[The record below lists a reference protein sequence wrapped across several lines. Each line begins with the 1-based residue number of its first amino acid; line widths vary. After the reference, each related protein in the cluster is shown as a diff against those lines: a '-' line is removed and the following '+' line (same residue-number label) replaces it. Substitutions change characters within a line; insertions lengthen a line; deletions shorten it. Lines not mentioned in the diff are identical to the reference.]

1 MKLFKITDN
10 WHSRHSNTW
19 MNKWMNDWYDIK
31 NAKEDEVEPTAE
43 MHIRYKNKLVL
54 QVVKYQDKLFNNWN

>member
-1 MKLFKITDN
+1 
-10 WHSRHSNTW
+10 

-43 MHIRYKNKLVL
+43 MHIKYKNKLVL
-54 QVVKYQDKLFNNWN
+54 QVVKYQDKLFNHWN